1 MNEQRILS
9 LAGLSAKAG
18 KALSGEF
25 QCEEAV
31 RSRKAHLVLIAS
43 DSSGNT
49 RKKFV
54 DKCAFYHIPC
64 MILEADKA
72 KLGHAVGK
80 EERACVALM
89 DKGLA
94 DSALENPGKK
104 PE

>member
-18 KALSGEF
+18 KAASGEY

-31 RSRKAHLVLIAS
+31 RSRTAHLVLIAS
-43 DSSGNT
+43 DASDNT
-49 RKKFV
+49 RKKFI
-54 DKCAFYHIPC
+54 DKCTFYHIPYLV
-64 MILEADKA
+64 LEADKA
-72 KLGHAVGK
+72 MLGHAVGK
-80 EERACVALM
+80 EERACAALL

-94 DSALENPGKK
+94 DSALKNPGKK